1 MTGPVWMALPPEV
14 HSALLSSGPGPGSLL
29 AAAGAWQALSTAYA
43 ASAADLVAT
52 LGGVAAGAW
61 EGPSS
66 ELYVAAHQPYLA
78 WLAQASATSAI
89 AAAQHE
95 TAAAA
100 YTTSLATMPTLAELA
115 ANHALH
121 GALLATNFFGIN
133 TIPIAV
139 AEADYVRMWIQAATV
154 MSTYQAVSMAT
165 VAATPALE
173 PAPMLLTPG
182 VGEAGSAAATST
194 QLTAQAQ
201 ATNTA
206 AALNDSN
213 FIVGFLEDYIKTL
226 PGGDLILEFFSDPLG
241 ILRQML
247 IDFATNPSAALV
259 TWGPMLFALAY
270 QAILQPV
277 GWGTWIGVFL
287 SPLLIP
293 ILAGVGLAM
302 LGLLALVPKFDDVAP
317 LNLGEPPAA
326 QRPEVNPP
334 VASIAPAGTPAPSAA
349 PAGTPAS
356 APASAPAAAPAAATP
371 ALAAYAVY
379 GGHPGGGFSPT
390 VRDTTSAK
398 APASGSSAP
407 VASAAALSAVERR
420 KRRRKRGGEV
430 KDRAY
435 ADEYMDYDEDPE
447 PPGPRPEPRGTGAS
461 AATGNVTGASAATG
475 NVTASERGAGP
486 MGFTGAVPGEDTTAA
501 GITELTGDSFGNGP
515 TNPMLPGSWSP
526 DDLQE
531 GGRHD

>member
-1 MTGPVWMALPPEV
+1 MTAPVWMALPPEV

-29 AAAGAWQALSTAYA
+29 AAAGAWQSLSAEYA
-43 ASAADLVAT
+43 AAAAELVST

-66 ELYVAAHQPYLA
+66 EQYVAAHQPYLV
-78 WLAQASATSAI
+78 WLAQASATSAV

-100 YTTSLATMPTLAELA
+100 YTTALATMPTLAELA

-139 AEADYVRMWIQAATV
+139 TEADYVRMWIQAATT
-154 MSTYQAVSMAT
+154 MSTYQAVSAAT
-165 VAATPALE
+165 VAATPVLE

-182 VGEAGSAAATST
+182 VGEAGSAGAAST
-194 QLTAQAQ
+194 EVLAQAQ
-201 ATNTA
+201 AVNSA

-213 FIVGFLEDYIKTL
+213 FILQFLEQYIKSL
-226 PGGDLILEFFSDPLG
+226 PGGDLILEFFQNPLG

-293 ILAGVGLAM
+293 VLAGVGLAM
-302 LGLLALVPKFDDVAP
+302 LGFLALLPKFDDLP
-317 LNLGEPPAA
+317 PIDLGEAPAT
-326 QRPEVNPP
+326 QRAEPNLP
-334 VASIAPAGTPAPSAA
+334 VAGIAPAGTP
-349 PAGTPAS
+349 T
-356 APASAPAAAPAAATP
+356 AAAPAAGEEQAG
-371 ALAAYAVY
+371 L
-379 GGHPGGGFSPT
+379 
-390 VRDTTSAK
+390 
-398 APASGSSAP
+398 PASHVRWCESRYRSYNQDDNSYMSYSGEQRPCISPYLDAGVGDQAAQPSTEASYVEGGAAP
-407 VASAAALSAVERR
+407 LIAAVE
-420 KRRRKRGGEV
+420 V
-430 KDRAY
+430 S
-435 ADEYMDYDEDPE
+435 ADHVESCFSRYRSYRPEDNSYQPYTG
-447 PPGPRPEPRGTGAS
+447 GPRRQCE
-461 AATGNVTGASAATG
+461 
-475 NVTASERGAGP
+475 
-486 MGFTGAVPGEDTTAA
+486 
-501 GITELTGDSFGNGP
+501 
-515 TNPMLPGSWSP
+515 
-526 DDLQE
+526 
-531 GGRHD
+531 

>member
-1 MTGPVWMALPPEV
+1 MTAPIWMALPPEV

-29 AAAGAWQALSTAYA
+29 AAAGAWQSLSAEYA
-43 ASAADLVAT
+43 ASAAELVAT

-66 ELYVAAHQPYLA
+66 EQYIAAHQPYLA
-78 WLAQASATSAI
+78 WLAQAGAKSAV

-100 YTTSLATMPTLAELA
+100 YSTALVTMPTLIELA

-139 AEADYVRMWIQAATV
+139 TEADYVRMWIQAATT
-154 MSTYQAVSMAT
+154 MSTYQAVSAAT
-165 VAATPALE
+165 VAATPPLE

-182 VGEAGSAAATST
+182 VGEAGSAAATGT
-194 QLTAQAQ
+194 QTMAQAQ
-201 ATNTA
+201 ATNSA
-206 AALNDSN
+206 AALNNSN
-213 FIVGFLEDYIKTL
+213 ALLEFLEAYL
-226 PGGDLILEFFSDPLG
+226 QNVPGGQLIIDFLQNPIGNLQALFTDFLTNPAAALTTWGPFLFAVAYQVFFNLVGWPTWAMILASPFLLTAMVPLG
-241 ILRQML
+241 IVGL
-247 IDFATNPSAALV
+247 ILIIDKLLPKFTDL
-259 TWGPMLFALAY
+259 PML
-270 QAILQPV
+270 
-277 GWGTWIGVFL
+277 
-287 SPLLIP
+287 
-293 ILAGVGLAM
+293 
-302 LGLLALVPKFDDVAP
+302 D
-317 LNLGEPPAA
+317 LGEPPAA
-326 QRPEVNPP
+326 AQREPTLP
-334 VASIAPAGTPAPSAA
+334 VASVAPAGTPAPSAA

-398 APASGSSAP
+398 APASGSSAV
-407 VASAAALSAVERR
+407 VASAAALSAAERR
-420 KRRRKRGGEV
+420 KRRRKKGGEI

-435 ADEYMDYDEDPE
+435 ADEYMDYDQDPE
-447 PPGPRPEPRGTGAS
+447 PRPEPRIS
-461 AATGNVTGASAATG
+461 
-475 NVTASERGAGP
+475 ASERGAGP
-486 MGFTGAVPGEDTTAA
+486 MGFTGAVPGEDTAT
-501 GITELTGDSFGNGP
+501 GMTELTGDSFGNGP

-526 DDLQE
+526 EDPSGPE
-531 GGRHD
+531 GGRHS

>member
-1 MTGPVWMALPPEV
+1 MTAPVWMALPPEV

-29 AAAGAWQALSTAYA
+29 AAAGAWQSLSTEY
-43 ASAADLVAT
+43 ASAAAELVAT

-66 ELYVAAHQPYLA
+66 EQYVAAHQPYLI
-78 WLAQASATSAI
+78 WLAQASAKSAV

-100 YTTSLATMPTLAELA
+100 YTTALVTMPTLAELA

-121 GALLATNFFGIN
+121 GALLATNFFGVN

-139 AEADYVRMWIQAATV
+139 TEADYIRMWIQAATT
-154 MSTYQAVSMAT
+154 MSTYQAVSAAT
-165 VAATPALE
+165 IAATPVLE

-182 VGEAGSAAATST
+182 VGEAGSAGAAST
-194 QLTAQAQ
+194 QLSAHAQAV
-201 ATNTA
+201 NSA

-213 FIVGFLEDYIKTL
+213 FIVQFLEQYIKSL
-226 PGGDLILEFFSDPLG
+226 PGGDLILEFFQNPLG

-293 ILAGVGLAM
+293 ILGGIALAM
-302 LGLLALVPKFDDVAP
+302 LGLLTLLPKFDDLPP
-317 LNLGEPPAA
+317 LDLGETPAA
-326 QRPEVNPP
+326 QRPDANLPL
-334 VASIAPAGTPAPSAA
+334 ASVAPAGTPTAAA
-349 PAGTPAS
+349 PAAGTPAS
-356 APASAPAAAPAAATP
+356 APASAPAAAPAAAAP
-371 ALAAYAVY
+371 AMAYAVY

-390 VRDTTSAK
+390 LRDSTSAK
-398 APASGSSAP
+398 APASGSSAA
-407 VASAAALSAVERR
+407 VASAAALSAAERR
-420 KRRRKRGGEV
+420 KRRRKKGGEI

-435 ADEYMDYDEDPE
+435 ADEYMDYDQDPAPRE
-447 PPGPRPEPRGTGAS
+447 PRPEPR
-461 AATGNVTGASAATG
+461 
-475 NVTASERGAGP
+475 VTASEKSAGP
-486 MGFTGAVPGEDTTAA
+486 IGFTGTLTEHGTDDAA
-501 GITELTGDSFGNGP
+501 GMTELTGDSFGNGP
-515 TNPMLPGSWSP
+515 TNPMLPASWSP
-526 DDLQE
+526 DDPSAP
-531 GGRHD
+531 GGGQHN

>member
-1 MTGPVWMALPPEV
+1 MTAPVWMALPPEV

-29 AAAGAWQALSTAYA
+29 AAAGAWQSLSAEY
-43 ASAADLVAT
+43 ASAAAELVST

-66 ELYVAAHQPYLA
+66 EQYVAAHQPYLV
-78 WLAQASATSAI
+78 WLAQASAKSAV

-100 YTTSLATMPTLAELA
+100 YTTALATMPTLAELA

-139 AEADYVRMWIQAATV
+139 TEADYVRMWIQAATT
-154 MSTYQAVSMAT
+154 MSTYQAVSAAT
-165 VAATPALE
+165 VAATPVLE
-173 PAPMLLTPG
+173 PAPMLLAPG
-182 VGEAGSAAATST
+182 VGEAGSAGAAST
-194 QLTAQAQ
+194 QVLAQTQ
-201 ATNTA
+201 AVNSA

-213 FIVGFLEDYIKTL
+213 FIVALLEQYIKSL
-226 PGGDLILEFFSDPLG
+226 PGGDLILEFFQNPAG

-293 ILAGVGLAM
+293 VLAGVGLAM
-302 LGLLALVPKFDDVAP
+302 LGLLALLPKFDDLP
-317 LNLGEPPAA
+317 PIDLGEAPAA
-326 QRPEVNPP
+326 QRTEPNLPM
-334 VASIAPAGTPAPSAA
+334 ASIAPAGTPSAA
-349 PAGTPAS
+349 APAAGTPAS
-356 APASAPAAAPAAATP
+356 APATAPAAAPAAAAP
-371 ALAAYAVY
+371 AMAYAVY

-390 VRDTTSAK
+390 VRDSTSAK
-398 APASGSSAP
+398 APASGSSAA
-407 VASAAALSAVERR
+407 VASAAALSAAERR
-420 KRRRKRGGEV
+420 KRRRKKGGEI

-435 ADEYMDYDEDPE
+435 ADEYMDYDEDPAPRE
-447 PPGPRPEPRGTGAS
+447 PRPEPR
-461 AATGNVTGASAATG
+461 VF
-475 NVTASERGAGP
+475 ASERDAGP
-486 MGFTGAVPGEDTTAA
+486 MGFTGAVGTQDADAA
-501 GITELTGDSFGNGP
+501 GMTELAGGAFGNGP

-526 DDLQE
+526 DDPSAPE
-531 GGRHD
+531 GGKHS

>member
-1 MTGPVWMALPPEV
+1 MTAPVWMALPPEV

-29 AAAGAWQALSTAYA
+29 AAAGAWQSLSAEY
-43 ASAADLVAT
+43 ASAAAELVAS
-52 LGGVAAGAW
+52 LGGVTAGVW

-66 ELYVAAHQPYLA
+66 EQYVAAHQPYLV
-78 WLAQASATSAI
+78 WLAQASAKSAV

-100 YTTSLATMPTLAELA
+100 YTTALAAMPTLAELA

-139 AEADYVRMWIQAATV
+139 TEADYVRMWIQAATT
-154 MSTYQAVSMAT
+154 MSTYQAVSAAT
-165 VAATPALE
+165 VAATPVLK
-173 PAPMLLTPG
+173 PAPVLLTPG
-182 VGEAGSAAATST
+182 VSEAGSAGAAST
-194 QLTAQAQ
+194 QVLAQAQ
-201 ATNTA
+201 AVNSA

-213 FIVGFLEDYIKTL
+213 IIVQFLEQYIKSL
-226 PGGDLILEFFSDPLG
+226 PGGDLILEFFQNPVG

-293 ILAGVGLAM
+293 VLAGVGLAM
-302 LGLLALVPKFDDVAP
+302 LGFLALLPKFDDLP
-317 LNLGEPPAA
+317 PIDLGEAPAA
-326 QRPEVNPP
+326 QRSEPNLPI
-334 VASIAPAGTPAPSAA
+334 ASIAPAGTPTAAA
-349 PAGTPAS
+349 PAAGTPAS
-356 APASAPAAAPAAATP
+356 APATAPAAAPAAAAP
-371 ALAAYAVY
+371 AMAYAVY

-390 VRDTTSAK
+390 VRDSTSAK
-398 APASGSSAP
+398 APASGSSAA
-407 VASAAALSAVERR
+407 VASAAALSAAERR
-420 KRRRKRGGEV
+420 KRRRKKGGEI

-435 ADEYMDYDEDPE
+435 ADEFMDYDEDPA
-447 PPGPRPEPRGTGAS
+447 PPQPRPEPR
-461 AATGNVTGASAATG
+461 VF
-475 NVTASERGAGP
+475 ASERDAGP
-486 MGFTGAVPGEDTTAA
+486 MGFTGAVGTTDTADAKAT
-501 GITELTGDSFGNGP
+501 GMTELAGDAFGNGP

-526 DDLQE
+526 DDPSAPE
-531 GGRHD
+531 GGKHT

>member
-1 MTGPVWMALPPEV
+1 MTAPVWMALPPEV

-29 AAAGAWQALSTAYA
+29 AAAGAWQSLSAEYA
-43 ASAADLVAT
+43 AAAAELVST

-66 ELYVAAHQPYLA
+66 EQYVAAHQPYLV
-78 WLAQASATSAI
+78 WLAQASATSAV

-100 YTTSLATMPTLAELA
+100 YTTALATMPTLAELA

-139 AEADYVRMWIQAATV
+139 TEADYVRMWIQAATT
-154 MSTYQAVSMAT
+154 MSTYQAVSAAT
-165 VAATPALE
+165 VAATPVLE

-182 VGEAGSAAATST
+182 VGEAGSAGAAST
-194 QLTAQAQ
+194 EVLAQAQ
-201 ATNTA
+201 AVNSA

-213 FIVGFLEDYIKTL
+213 LILQFLEQYIKSL
-226 PGGDLILEFFSDPLG
+226 PGGDLILEFFQNPLG

-277 GWGTWIGVFL
+277 GWGTWIGAFL

-293 ILAGVGLAM
+293 VLAGVGLAM
-302 LGLLALVPKFDDVAP
+302 LGFLALLPKFDDLP
-317 LNLGEPPAA
+317 PIDLGEAPAT
-326 QRPEVNPP
+326 QRAEPNLP
-334 VASIAPAGTPAPSAA
+334 VAGIAPAGTPTAAA
-349 PAGTPAS
+349 PAAGTPAS
-356 APASAPAAAPAAATP
+356 APATAPAAAPAAAAP
-371 ALAAYAVY
+371 AMAYAVY

-390 VRDTTSAK
+390 VRDSTSAK
-398 APASGSSAP
+398 APASGSSAA
-407 VASAAALSAVERR
+407 VASAAALSAAERR
-420 KRRRKRGGEV
+420 KRRRKKGGEI

-435 ADEYMDYDEDPE
+435 ADEYMDYDEDPAPRE
-447 PPGPRPEPRGTGAS
+447 PRPEPRVS
-461 AATGNVTGASAATG
+461 
-475 NVTASERGAGP
+475 ASEKGAGP
-486 MGFTGAVPGEDTTAA
+486 MGFTGAVSGEESAA
-501 GITELTGDSFGNGP
+501 GMAELTGDSFGNGP
-515 TNPMLPGSWSP
+515 TNPMLPGSWNP
-526 DDLQE
+526 DDPSAP
-531 GGRHD
+531 GGGQHH

>member
-1 MTGPVWMALPPEV
+1 MTAPVWMALPPEV

-29 AAAGAWQALSTAYA
+29 AAAGAWQSLSLEYA
-43 ASAADLVAT
+43 AAAAELVST

-66 ELYVAAHQPYLA
+66 EQYVAAHQPYLV
-78 WLAQASATSAI
+78 WLAQASAKSAV

-100 YTTSLATMPTLAELA
+100 YTTALATMPTLAQLA

-139 AEADYVRMWIQAATV
+139 TEADYVRMWIQAATT
-154 MSTYQAVSMAT
+154 MSTYQAVSAAT
-165 VAATPALE
+165 VAATPVLE

-182 VGEAGSAAATST
+182 VGEAGSAGAAST
-194 QLTAQAQ
+194 EVLAQAQ
-201 ATNTA
+201 AVNSA

-213 FIVGFLEDYIKTL
+213 FIVQFLEQYIKSL
-226 PGGDLILEFFSDPLG
+226 PGGDLILEFFQNPLG

-293 ILAGVGLAM
+293 VLAGVGLAM
-302 LGLLALVPKFDDVAP
+302 LGFLALLPKFDDLP
-317 LNLGEPPAA
+317 PIDLGEAPAT
-326 QRPEVNPP
+326 QRAEPNLP
-334 VASIAPAGTPAPSAA
+334 VASIAPAGTATAAA
-349 PAGTPAS
+349 PAAGTPAS
-356 APASAPAAAPAAATP
+356 APTTAPAAAPAAAAP
-371 ALAAYAVY
+371 AMAYAVY

-390 VRDTTSAK
+390 VRDSTSAK
-398 APASGSSAP
+398 APASGSSAA
-407 VASAAALSAVERR
+407 VASAAALSAAERR
-420 KRRRKRGGEV
+420 KRRRKKGGEI

-435 ADEYMDYDEDPE
+435 ADEYMDYDEDPAPRE
-447 PPGPRPEPRGTGAS
+447 PRPEPR
-461 AATGNVTGASAATG
+461 
-475 NVTASERGAGP
+475 VTASEKGAGP
-486 MGFTGAVPGEDTTAA
+486 MGFTGAVSREESAA
-501 GITELTGDSFGNGP
+501 GMAELTGDSFGNGP
-515 TNPMLPGSWSP
+515 TNPMLPGSWNP
-526 DDLQE
+526 DDPSAP
-531 GGRHD
+531 GGGQHH

>member
-1 MTGPVWMALPPEV
+1 MTAPVWMALPPEV

-29 AAAGAWQALSTAYA
+29 AAAGAWQSLSTEY
-43 ASAADLVAT
+43 ASAAAELVAT

-66 ELYVAAHQPYLA
+66 EQYVAAHQPYLI
-78 WLAQASATSAI
+78 WLAQASAKSAV

-100 YTTSLATMPTLAELA
+100 YTTALVTMPTLAELA

-139 AEADYVRMWIQAATV
+139 TEADYIRMWIQAATT
-154 MSTYQAVSMAT
+154 MSTYQAVSAAT
-165 VAATPALE
+165 VAATPVLE

-182 VGEAGSAAATST
+182 VGEAGSAGAAST
-194 QLTAQAQ
+194 QLLAQAQ
-201 ATNTA
+201 AVNSA

-213 FIVGFLEDYIKTL
+213 FIVQFLEQYIKSL
-226 PGGDLILEFFSDPLG
+226 PGGDLILEFFQNPLG

-277 GWGTWIGVFL
+277 GWGTWIGAALAPFL
-287 SPLLIP
+287 LPLLS
-293 ILAGVGLAM
+293 
-302 LGLLALVPKFDDVAP
+302 LGLVALAFLALIPKFDDLPP
-317 LNLGEPPAA
+317 LDLGETPAA
-326 QRPEVNPP
+326 QRPDANLPLAGV
-334 VASIAPAGTPAPSAA
+334 APAGTPTAAA
-349 PAGTPAS
+349 PAAGTPAS
-356 APASAPAAAPAAATP
+356 APATAPAAAPAAAAP
-371 ALAAYAVY
+371 AMAYAVY

-390 VRDTTSAK
+390 VRDSTSAK
-398 APASGSSAP
+398 APASGSSAA
-407 VASAAALSAVERR
+407 VASAAALSAAERR
-420 KRRRKRGGEV
+420 KRRRTKGGEI

-435 ADEYMDYDEDPE
+435 ADEYMDYDEDPAPRE
-447 PPGPRPEPRGTGAS
+447 PRPEPRVAAS
-461 AATGNVTGASAATG
+461 ATS
-475 NVTASERGAGP
+475 AGP
-486 MGFTGAVPGEDTTAA
+486 IGFTGALTKDGTDEAA
-501 GITELTGDSFGNGP
+501 GMTELTGDSFGNGP
-515 TNPMLPGSWSP
+515 TDPMLPGSWSP
-526 DDLQE
+526 DDPAAP
-531 GGRHD
+531 GGGQHT